1 MNNQLLHIK
10 EGKSEAI
17 KNNSEHA
24 RVKTSAG
31 NDLHEFEPSNFKPVR
46 FVFFIFIIMLFI
58 SQAIK
63 WYSTSVTLPRFCQDP
78 ELALHHLQEIITQRT
93 PAGDGREARR
103 PYIIAA
109 KLIYL
114 IPQKSNESSENY
126 VHRVRGELSQ
136 RCMR

>member
-1 MNNQLLHIK
+1 MKNKLLNIK
-10 EGKSEAI
+10 EGKSEAT
-17 KNNSEHA
+17 KNKVEHTHLEA
-24 RVKTSAG
+24 SAEDDS
-31 NDLHEFEPSNFKPVR
+31 NEFEPSNFKPVR
-46 FVFFIFIIMLFI
+46 FVFFIFIIILLI

-63 WYSTSVTLPRFCQDP
+63 WYSTSVTLPRFCEDP
-78 ELALHHLQEIITQRT
+78 ELALHHLQEIITKRT

-114 IPQKSNESSENY
+114 VPQKSNESTESY
-126 VHRVRGELSQ
+126 LHRVRGELNQ